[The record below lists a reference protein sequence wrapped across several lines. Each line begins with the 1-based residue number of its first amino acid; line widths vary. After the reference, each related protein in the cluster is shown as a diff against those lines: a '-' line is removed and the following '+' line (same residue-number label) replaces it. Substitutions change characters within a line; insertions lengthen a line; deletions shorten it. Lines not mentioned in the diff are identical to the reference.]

1 MKGYVLS
8 KAAVADLD
16 DIWDY
21 TFDNWGQEQ
30 ADRYV
35 NDIRKA
41 CEALGLGQRSGRPID
56 DIWPGLFK
64 LAINSHFLFYRALE
78 DGRAGI
84 VRILHKRMNVE
95 ARLGDTP
102 LH

>member
-30 ADRYV
+30 ADRYID
-35 NDIRKA
+35 DIRNA
-41 CEALGLGQRSGRPID
+41 CEELGMGARTGRPID
-56 DIWPGLFK
+56 DI
-64 LAINSHFLFYRALE
+64 
-78 DGRAGI
+78 
-84 VRILHKRMNVE
+84 
-95 ARLGDTP
+95 
-102 LH
+102 

>member
-16 DIWDY
+16 DIW
-21 TFDNWGQEQ
+21 
-30 ADRYV
+30 
-35 NDIRKA
+35 
-41 CEALGLGQRSGRPID
+41 
-56 DIWPGLFK
+56 PGVFK
-64 LAINSHFLFYRALE
+64 LAVNSHFLFYRVLE
-78 DGRAGI
+78 DGRTGI

-95 ARLGDTP
+95 ARLGETP